1 MHDETD
7 TDAKALLDILDSANL
22 KQLIDFP
29 THRQGNTLDLVITN
43 MESEL
48 VDDLKPDYA
57 LRGASEDHI
66 AISCK
71 LNVTRP
77 AATKKTLLL
86 RKFKDLNVNAF
97 CEDIKASS
105 LVTTPADTVDGLV
118 KQYNAT
124 LTEQLLIYMRQ
135 KDQRPS
141 PSDHTHPGTYDSLR
155 DAKRAKRQL
164 ERRMLKSGLTVDKQ
178 AFKEQCKQYHS
189 MLDNA
194 KTEHHRS
201 EIAEC
206 N

>member
-1 MHDETD
+1 
-7 TDAKALLDILDSANL
+7 
-22 KQLIDFP
+22 
-29 THRQGNTLDLVITN
+29 

-118 KQYNAT
+118 KQYNTT
-124 LTEQLLIYMRQ
+124 LTELVDLHAPERSKTISL
-135 KDQRPS
+135 RPHA
-141 PSDHTHPGTYDSLR
+141 PWYTDSLR
-155 DAKRAKRQL
+155 DAKRAK
-164 ERRMLKSGLTVDKQ
+164 KAT
-178 AFKEQCKQYHS
+178 
-189 MLDNA
+189 
-194 KTEHHRS
+194 
-201 EIAEC
+201 
-206 N
+206 